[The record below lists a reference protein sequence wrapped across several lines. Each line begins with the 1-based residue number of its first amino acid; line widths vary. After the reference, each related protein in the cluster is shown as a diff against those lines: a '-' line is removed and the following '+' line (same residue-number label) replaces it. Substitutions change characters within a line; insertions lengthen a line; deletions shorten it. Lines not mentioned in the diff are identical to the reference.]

1 MSATFPPL
9 PPSDAAA
16 IYVGSSRGQSGPM
29 PLDEFVRQ
37 HASGQIPPDA
47 AIWYDGLPQW
57 VPVAEHPE
65 LLARLGGPAASPA
78 MAPAAVAAPR
88 AGGMLASASDDELD
102 RQFSKLI
109 SRSWDYFNENLFARQ
124 VDEVFIGAVIT
135 STLDNGYSLIDLTSD
150 GTNHYLRFQQM
161 AEHSRIIYQLHHLAR
176 SPAEAKVLGHIAS
189 VTIGYGER
197 VNNLGRIWGAVKAE
211 YKSGYIQ
218 SAEPGTVTIDADMES
233 GYIYA
238 QVDLYWNITDYVDE
252 HYAADYD
259 KLGNDVG
266 ASIHA
271 LRKYL
276 HGRLR

>member
-9 PPSDAAA
+9 PPPDAAA
-16 IYVGSSRGQSGPM
+16 LYVGSSRGQAGPM
-29 PLDEFVRQ
+29 SLDEFARQ

-47 AIWYDGLPQW
+47 AIWYDGLSQW
-57 VPVAEHPE
+57 VPLAEHPE
-65 LLARLGGPAASPA
+65 LQARLGASSPTPVAAS
-78 MAPAAVAAPR
+78 R
-88 AGGMLASASDDELD
+88 TGGMTPATADDELD
-102 RQFSKLI
+102 RRFGELI
-109 SRSWDYFNENLFARQ
+109 QRSWDYFNANLFANH

-161 AEHSRIIYQLHHLAR
+161 AEHNRIIYQLHHLAR
-176 SPAEAKVLGHIAS
+176 SPAEAKVLGHVAS

-211 YKSGYIQ
+211 YKSGYLQ
-218 SAEPGTVTIDADMES
+218 SAEPGTVTIDADLES

-238 QVDLYWNITDYVDE
+238 QVDLYWNITDYVDD

-259 KLGNDVG
+259 KLGAHIA
-266 ASIHA
+266 ASVHA